1 MLAPSQGAAE
11 SSVKPPKLAPNAWCA
26 RVIPGVA
33 AKGPI
38 VMGFESTRRTVPDC
52 FDSAGYWL
60 DNFLET
66 IISEAA
72 GEVAF
77 VKIQAAFYEA
87 LGL

>member
-1 MLAPSQGAAE
+1 
-11 SSVKPPKLAPNAWCA
+11 
-26 RVIPGVA
+26 
-33 AKGPI
+33 
-38 VMGFESTRRTVPDC
+38 MGFESTRRTVPDC

-77 VKIQAAFYEA
+77 VKIQAAYYEA